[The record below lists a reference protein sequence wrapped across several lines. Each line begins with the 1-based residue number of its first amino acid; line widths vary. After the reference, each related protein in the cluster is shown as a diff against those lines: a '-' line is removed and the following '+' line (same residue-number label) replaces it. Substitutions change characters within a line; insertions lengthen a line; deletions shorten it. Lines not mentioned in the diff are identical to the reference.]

1 MRAIVIGISMGII
14 LALFIVTAL
23 LIHPFGQPPS
33 AMDDYIFENSQWE
46 IGTNETVT
54 AIVFDYRGYDTLG
67 EATILSAAV
76 GGIIILFRKEKEK

>member
-1 MRAIVIGISMGII
+1 MRAIVIGIAMGII
-14 LALFIVTAL
+14 LTLFIAMAL
-23 LIHPFGQPPS
+23 LIHPFGEPPS

-54 AIVFDYRGYDTLG
+54 AVVFDYRGYDTLG

-76 GGIIILFRKEKEK
+76 GGIIILFRKEREK